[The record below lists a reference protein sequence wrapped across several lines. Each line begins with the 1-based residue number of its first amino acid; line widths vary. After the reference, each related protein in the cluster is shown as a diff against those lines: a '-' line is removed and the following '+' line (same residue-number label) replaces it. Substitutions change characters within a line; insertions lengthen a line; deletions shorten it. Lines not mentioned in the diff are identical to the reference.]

1 MFKIEREEDG
11 RRIGEFPAL
20 SSMTRRWPDRPWFA
34 KLACVLTI
42 ALLAGCAASGPVS
55 VGPET
60 YLMANTGA
68 WSWSSGAVMES
79 DLFQQANDFC
89 KAEGRHLMPVNVA
102 STDASFTRFAHAQ
115 LLFRC
120 LRTGNPELRPPN
132 LVLLCHKTILRV
144 SRWQHGQR
152 GRVLAMA
159 RAIATRTDVI
169 EVGI

>member
-132 LVLLCHKTILRV
+132 LEATPK
-144 SRWQHGQR
+144 QP
-152 GRVLAMA
+152 A
-159 RAIATRTDVI
+159 R
-169 EVGI
+169 